1 MHESPFLDI
10 GDDTAIVP
18 GMVLTVEPGIYIPGF
33 AGFRHS
39 DTVLVTADGNKL
51 LTPYPRDL
59 ASLTLPID

>member
-10 GDDTAIVP
+10 GDTTPIVP

-39 DTVLVTADGNKL
+39 DTVLVTENGNEL